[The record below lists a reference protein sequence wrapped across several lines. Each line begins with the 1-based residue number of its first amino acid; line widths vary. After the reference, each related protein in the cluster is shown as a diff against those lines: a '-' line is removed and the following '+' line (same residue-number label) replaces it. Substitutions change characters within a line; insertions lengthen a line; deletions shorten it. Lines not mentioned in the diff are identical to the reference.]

1 MTTAIPNYF
10 YDLHLHSCLSPCG
23 DDEMTPPNIVNMAY
37 LKGLDIIAIT
47 DHNSCRNVRAVVEAA
62 KELPL
67 VVIPGMELCT
77 AEEIHMV
84 CLFPTVEAA
93 EAAGEAAE
101 AALPGIPNDPNI
113 FGPQEIRNSEEQLV
127 GTVDKLLINATSISI
142 DDAAAFAGRYGGFCF
157 PAHID
162 KAANSVLAAFGYLPP
177 HLGFATVE
185 VARPTVFFATPQGIE
200 IHARCRIV
208 TDSDAHQLEAISE
221 AEPTLPLESCDFFG
235 LKEYFL

>member
-1 MTTAIPNYF
+1 MPEYF

-23 DDEMTPPNIVNMAY
+23 EDEMTPPNIANMAY

-62 KELPL
+62 AELPI

-101 AALPGIPNDPNI
+101 AALPNIFNDPAI
-113 FGPQEIRNSEEQLV
+113 FGNQEIRDREENLL
-127 GTVDKLLINATSISI
+127 GTVDKLLINATSISV
-142 DDAAAFAGRYGGFCF
+142 DDTTAFVERYGGFCF

-162 KAANSVLAAFGYLPP
+162 KAANSVLAAFGYLPE
-177 HLGFATVE
+177 HLGFNTVE
-185 VARPTVFFATPQGIE
+185 VARPTVFFATPQGEQIKQ
-200 IHARCRIV
+200 RCRIV
-208 TDSDAHQLEAISE
+208 TDSDAHRLGDISE
-221 AEPTLPLESCDFFG
+221 AERTIVLESCDFFG
-235 LKEYFL
+235 LKGYFL